1 MEVTGIGIE
10 TLIRLKY
17 SGAESDMSLYISLA
31 IQTGAVLVGGI
42 VLWRMSARLH
52 SKKQA
57 NRARNAYFETP
68 YSKGWKRK

>member
-31 IQTGAVLVGGI
+31 VQTGAVLVGGI

-52 SKKQA
+52 KKKQA
-57 NRARNAYFETP
+57 NRSRNAYFETP